1 VPAAAWA
8 RSFAIERFAVS
19 LEIRPDASVVVQEVL
34 TFAFRGHHNG
44 IIRLVPVRELRRG
57 LALDLRVDDV
67 HVLDESYAPL
77 RTEVS
82 FPGDYV
88 RIQAWVPG
96 AVDTTRT
103 VRILYRVRRALLT
116 FDSHDELYWNVTGDE
131 WLVPIQHAEA
141 IVVLP
146 PGLGPDTIRTQAFT
160 GVRGATGADY
170 EEERRAGE
178 ITFRARRPL
187 QPREGLTVVVGWPR
201 GAVIHPSGRQRAW
214 WAIVDNWALALPLL
228 ALVGMGLVWRAYG
241 RDPVSHRSIKPE
253 YAPPAELTP
262 AEGGTLIDERAE
274 PSDVIATLIDLGVRG
289 YIAVEA
295 VGNGDFRFRRAR
307 SLGGDPGLS
316 PLEVAVLRKV
326 FGEELTL
333 NERHL
338 SELHSNGDYVFAPI
352 RDAIYRAMV
361 ERRVFPRSPFWIRQG
376 WGALGI
382 GLILL
387 GGALF
392 IGHERFDGPRWP
404 LAAGVLA
411 SGLIV
416 LGIGQ
421 VMPRRTWRG
430 VRLLIHLR
438 GFQEF
443 LQRAEKDRLE
453 RLPPDTL
460 HRWLPWAIALGVSE
474 QWIQRFQGLNVDA
487 PSWYRGRQPFT
498 LSTYRD
504 DVHRFGRG
512 VREALAGA
520 RGGSGNGGGGR
531 SGFSGGSSGG
541 GRGGGGGGTF

>member
-1 VPAAAWA
+1 VH
-8 RSFAIERFAVS
+8 
-19 LEIRPDASVVVQEVL
+19 EVL
-34 TFAFRGHHNG
+34 TFGFQGYHNG
-44 IIRLVPVRELRRG
+44 VIRLIPVRDLRHG
-57 LALDLRVDDV
+57 IALDLRVDDV
-67 HVLDESYAPL
+67 HVLDETYAPL
-77 RTEVS
+77 RTEITS
-82 FPGDYV
+82 PAGYV

-96 AVDTTRT
+96 AVDATKT

-116 FDSHDELYWNVTGDE
+116 IESHDELYWNVTGDE

-141 IVVLP
+141 TVVLP
-146 PGLGPDTIRTQAFT
+146 PGLGDGTIRTLAFT

-170 EEERRAGE
+170 EEERHAGE
-178 ITFRARRPL
+178 ITFRTRRPL
-187 QPREGLTVVVGWPR
+187 RAREGLTIVVGWPR
-201 GAVIHPSGRQRAW
+201 GAVVHPSGWGRAW
-214 WAIVDNWALALPLL
+214 WAVVDNWPLTLPLL

-241 RDPVSHRSIKPE
+241 RDPVAHRSIKPE
-253 YAPPAELTP
+253 YGPPAELTP
-262 AEGGTLIDERAE
+262 AEAGTLIDEHAE
-274 PSDVIATLIDLGVRG
+274 PSDVIATLVDLGVRG
-289 YIAVEA
+289 YIAVES
-295 VGNGDFRFRRAR
+295 VGDGDFRFRRAR
-307 SLGGDPGLS
+307 SLRGDPGLS
-316 PLEVAVLRKV
+316 PLEVFVLQKV
-326 FGEELTL
+326 FGEELSL

-338 SELHSNGDYVFAPI
+338 SELHRDADYVFAPI

-382 GLILL
+382 VLIFV

-392 IGHERFDGPRWP
+392 IGLERFDGPRWP

-416 LGIGQ
+416 FGIGQ

-460 HRWLPWAIALGVSE
+460 HRGLPWAIALGVSE
-474 QWIQRFQGLNVDA
+474 QWIHRFQGMNVDA
-487 PSWYRGRQPFT
+487 PSWYRVRQPFT
-498 LSTYRD
+498 LSAYRD
-504 DVHRFGRG
+504 DVQRFGRG
-512 VREALAGA
+512 VREALTAGS
-520 RGGSGNGGGGR
+520 RGTGGHASGGR